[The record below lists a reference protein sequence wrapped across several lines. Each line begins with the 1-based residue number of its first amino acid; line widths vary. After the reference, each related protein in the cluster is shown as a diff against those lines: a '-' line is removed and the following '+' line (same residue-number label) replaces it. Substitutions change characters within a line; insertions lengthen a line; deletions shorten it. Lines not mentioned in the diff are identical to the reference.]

1 MQDQLQ
7 KAIKLA
13 KKTGDRLIVFDPS
26 NTNLAYVVM
35 TLEEYER
42 LVVKKSE
49 VKDLTEDELLDKINR
64 DIAIWKSEQDFS
76 DDINTECFRTAIK
89 EQFASTREKA
99 VNKPQ
104 GGYFSGVT
112 NPEREAPFSVL
123 NNFDDPREVKM
134 EETRNKWSIPSTRKR
149 NAEEIV
155 DEDEDTQ
162 YLEEVKF

>member
-13 KKTGDRLIVFDPS
+13 KKTGDRLIVFDPA
-26 NTNLAYVVM
+26 NTDLAYVVM

-49 VKDLTEDELLDKINR
+49 VRGLTEDELLDKINR

-76 DDINTECFRTAIK
+76 DDIDVGYVRTAIK
-89 EQFASTREKA
+89 EQFASANQKT
-99 VNKPQ
+99 VNKSQ

-112 NPEREAPFSVL
+112 NPVREAPFSVIA
-123 NNFDDPREVKM
+123 DM
-134 EETRNKWSIPSTRKR
+134 AEEKEAKAEGSKNKWSIPSTRKR
-149 NAEEIV
+149 NAEEIL
-155 DEDEDTQ
+155 DEDENTQ
-162 YLEEVKF
+162 YLEEITF